1 MHICFG
7 GPVVR
12 LMVNS
17 RFHTFEMHHYF
28 GPIKLKADGETPAEN
43 YWREDSDFWPVFD
56 SWVSNGQKIDEYGR
70 GV

>member
-1 MHICFG
+1 
-7 GPVVR
+7 
-12 LMVNS
+12 
-17 RFHTFEMHHYF
+17 MHHYF